1 MQYDEAGELV
11 RSSRPRRSW
20 RARRPPAGSHEISFA
35 AASGD
40 PPSKIPSLPLVLV
53 RQPGRACAPRATER
67 YPVALPAAVRSGSE
81 RRPCRVAARDTARRD
96 RRRCQGK
103 CETDWPGLA
112 VQGSNRICSCSS
124 APLDLRWRSTEVWRE
139 KSLCQTE
146 RLCRPCAVLTTP
158 TSLSRMTRESPL

>member
-1 MQYDEAGELV
+1 LA

-35 AASGD
+35 AVSGD
-40 PPSKIPSLPLVLV
+40 PPRRSHHFLSFSYANPDAHVHRERPSDTPAPSRPLFVRAANAGRVASLPE
-53 RQPGRACAPRATER
+53 T
-67 YPVALPAAVRSGSE
+67 
-81 RRPCRVAARDTARRD
+81 RREEIAVAARASVKRT
-96 RRRCQGK
+96 
-103 CETDWPGLA
+103 GLA
-112 VQGSNRICSCSS
+112 SRFKVPTGSALICSS